1 MAYKCVPQVRLPKWV
16 VGGRCSGGVEGVVW
30 MVSGQVGLAGPE
42 FRETLHKAFEQL
54 FTILYPRHY
63 KMYLIKRKKRKQL
76 DHCSMLR

>member
-1 MAYKCVPQVRLPKWV
+1 MPQVRLPKWV

-42 FRETLHKAFEQL
+42 IRETLHKAFEQL

-63 KMYLIKRKKRKQL
+63 KMYFIKRKKRKQL